1 MTPLGPVGHTVV
13 SVGIGG
19 AVWAATG
26 SPAAVPAATVTGVL
40 IDVDHVLDY
49 YNCYWKRDKGR
60 LYVLFHGWE
69 YSAIALAI
77 VLAFWYPPVLL
88 AAVLGHLGHLVGDQV
103 GNRLAHPLA
112 YSIVYRIS
120 AGFDRVRLAGEVPAT
135 FSEAFSRIPL
145 WPQLEPVVLRLV
157 SRLGITHRPS

>member
-1 MTPLGPVGHTVV
+1 M
-13 SVGIGG
+13 
-19 AVWAATG
+19 
-26 SPAAVPAATVTGVL
+26 VTGVL

-49 YNCYWKRDKGR
+49 YNWYWKRDKRR

-69 YSAIALAI
+69 YSAVALAV
-77 VLAFWYPPVLL
+77 VLGFWYHPVLL

-103 GNRLAHPLA
+103 ANRLAHPLA

-145 WPQLEPVVLRLV
+145 WPQLEPTVLRLA
-157 SRLGITHRPS
+157 SRLGILPR